1 MARITATPS
10 APAWDGSRT
19 RAASQ
24 TKYTRAFATIS
35 RRSRASTMAILAYGA
50 HPYSV
55 TLLLVDASSLAYRAY
70 HAIPTL
76 TAPDGETQ
84 TNAVHGFLNFL
95 ARLITDRSPSRLMV
109 ALDDDWRPAF
119 RVEVLPTYKTHRL
132 ADAADAKDTLE
143 PQIEIVCRVLEA
155 IGITIASAKG
165 YEAEDAI
172 AAIVARE
179 RGPIEI
185 VTGDRDLFA
194 LVRDPDVRVLYTLR
208 GVSELAVVN
217 EGYVAKTYGIPG
229 DRYLD
234 YAILRG
240 DPSDGLPGV
249 RGIGEK
255 SAAELLRKYGSLD
268 GILAA
273 KDLSTA
279 MRAKINAGRDYI
291 KAAQRVV
298 GAVFDCGINDVDGA
312 IPRAPSDRVI
322 ELAE

>member
-1 MARITATPS
+1 M
-10 APAWDGSRT
+10 
-19 RAASQ
+19 
-24 TKYTRAFATIS
+24 
-35 RRSRASTMAILAYGA
+35 
-50 HPYSV
+50 
-55 TLLLVDASSLAYRAY
+55 TLLLLDASSLAYRAY
-70 HAIPTL
+70 HAIPEL
-76 TAPDGETQ
+76 TAPDGETK

-95 ARLITDRSPSRLMV
+95 ARLITDRMPSRLMV

-119 RVEVLPTYKTHRL
+119 RVDALPTYKTHRL
-132 ADAADAKDTLE
+132 AEAGESKDEVE
-143 PQIEIVCRVLEA
+143 PQIELVCEVLEA
-155 IGITIASAKG
+155 IGIAIASAKG

-179 RGPIEI
+179 HGKMEI

-208 GVSELAVVN
+208 GVSELAIVD

-255 SAAELLRKYGSLD
+255 SAAELVRRYGSLD
-268 GILAA
+268 AILAA
-273 KDLSTA
+273 TDLSPSVH
-279 MRAKINAGRDYI
+279 AKLAVSSDYLD
-291 KAAQRVV
+291 AARRVV
-298 GAVFDCGINDVDGA
+298 APQRDSPVEVADGILPKRARHPERLKALADRYA
-312 IPRAPSDRVI
+312 IGSPIDRVLKAI
-322 ELAE
+322 GTLAA

>member
-1 MARITATPS
+1 M
-10 APAWDGSRT
+10 
-19 RAASQ
+19 
-24 TKYTRAFATIS
+24 
-35 RRSRASTMAILAYGA
+35 
-50 HPYSV
+50 
-55 TLLLVDASSLAYRAY
+55 TLLLLDASSLAYRAY
-70 HAIPTL
+70 HAIPEL
-76 TAPDGETQ
+76 TAPDGKTK

-95 ARLITDRSPSRLMV
+95 ARLITDRMPSRLMV

-119 RVEVLPTYKTHRL
+119 RVDVLPTYKTHRV
-132 ADAADAKDTLE
+132 AEAGESKDEVE
-143 PQIEIVCRVLEA
+143 PQIEIVCEVLEA
-155 IGITIASAKG
+155 MGIAIASAKG

-172 AAIVARE
+172 AAIVTRE
-179 RGPIEI
+179 SGRMEI

-208 GVSELAVVN
+208 GVSELAVVD

-255 SAAELLRKYGSLD
+255 SAAELVRRYGSLE

-273 KDLSTA
+273 KDLSPSI
-279 MRAKINAGRDYI
+279 RAKLAVSGDYLD
-291 KAAQRVV
+291 AARRVV
-298 GAVFDCGINDVDGA
+298 APQRDSPVEVGDGNL
-312 IPRAPSDRVI
+312 PRRARHPDQLKALADRYRIGSPIDRVLKAI
-322 ELAE
+322 GTLPA

>member
-1 MARITATPS
+1 M
-10 APAWDGSRT
+10 
-19 RAASQ
+19 
-24 TKYTRAFATIS
+24 
-35 RRSRASTMAILAYGA
+35 
-50 HPYSV
+50 
-55 TLLLVDASSLAYRAY
+55 TLLLLDASSLAYRAY
-70 HAIPTL
+70 HAIPEL
-76 TAPDGETQ
+76 TAPDGQTK

-95 ARLITDRSPSRLMV
+95 ARLITDRMPSRLMV

-132 ADAADAKDTLE
+132 ADAADAKDTVE
-143 PQIEIVCRVLEA
+143 PQIELACEVLA
-155 IGITIASAKG
+155 SIGLAIASAKG

-179 RGPIEI
+179 RGTIEI

-208 GVSELAVVN
+208 GVSELAIVD
-217 EGYVAKTYGIPG
+217 EAYVARTYGIPG
-229 DRYLD
+229 DRYAD

-255 SAAELLRKYGSLD
+255 SAAELVRRYGSLD

-273 KDLSTA
+273 TDLSPT
-279 MRAKINAGRDYI
+279 MRAKLSAS
-291 KAAQRVV
+291 AAYLSAARRVV
-298 GAVFDCGINDVDGA
+298 PPQRDSPVEVADGA
-312 IPRAPSDRVI
+312 IPRRAREPQRLKALADRYAIGGPIDRVLKAI
-322 ELAE
+322 GTLPG

>member
-1 MARITATPS
+1 
-10 APAWDGSRT
+10 
-19 RAASQ
+19 
-24 TKYTRAFATIS
+24 
-35 RRSRASTMAILAYGA
+35 
-50 HPYSV
+50 V
-55 TLLLVDASSLAYRAY
+55 TLLLLDASSLAYRAY
-70 HAIPTL
+70 HAIPSL
-76 TAPDGETQ
+76 TAPDGETK
-84 TNAVHGFLNFL
+84 TNAVHGFLNFT
-95 ARLITDRSPSRLMV
+95 ARLITDRAPSRLMV

-119 RVEVLPTYKTHRL
+119 RVDVLPTYKTHRL
-132 ADAADAKDTLE
+132 ADAADAKDEVE

-255 SAAELLRKYGSLD
+255 SAAELVRRYGSLD

-273 KDLSTA
+273 TDLSPTI
-279 MRAKINAGRDYI
+279 RAKLSSSSEYLV
-291 KAAQRVV
+291 AARRVV
-298 GAVFDCGINDVDGA
+298 APQRDSPVEVADGA
-312 IPRAPSDRVI
+312 IPRRARRADELKALADRYAIGGPIDRVLKAI
-322 ELAE
+322 GTLPA